1 MMDVD
6 AGQSAD
12 EDANEDVN
20 DINAVNAALEAVLAA
35 PPLDL
40 PVAAVAA
47 VAAVLMPQDPLT
59 VRIAQALRHEQVRQA
74 HELAAADIALRIETG
89 EVAGFLE
96 LFLET
101 HWQAVLVQAH
111 AGGVPQVLAQALRT
125 MDDLIWSVQP
135 KTSAA
140 QCKEL
145 LARLSTI
152 LGAVNVGLD
161 QIAWHSP
168 ERNAFFTQLAQRHAL
183 LVRVPVST
191 RRRVEWA
198 VNIAEKISE
207 RRWHKENR
215 AQQAVEEDASM
226 QLVNQLHAASWIE
239 FRRDNHVLENYKVAW
254 ISPRRSIF
262 ILIDGDGLD
271 FFSVTAEDLAQNFR
285 NQSARIILA
294 I

>member
-6 AGQSAD
+6 ARQSAD
-12 EDANEDVN
+12 DEANEDVN
-20 DINAVNAALEAVLAA
+20 DIIAVNAALEAVLAA
-35 PPLDL
+35 PPLSLDL
-40 PVAAVAA
+40 HGAAAA
-47 VAAVLMPQDPLT
+47 SPPDPLT
-59 VRIAQALRHEQVRQA
+59 LRIAQALRHEQVRQA

-101 HWQAVLVQAH
+101 HWQAVLVHAH
-111 AGGVPQVLAQALRT
+111 AGGAPQVLAQALRT

-145 LARLSTI
+145 LARLGAI
-152 LGAVNVGLD
+152 LGAVNAGLD
-161 QIAWHSP
+161 QIDWHSP
-168 ERNAFFTQLAQRHAL
+168 ERSAFFTQLAQRHAL

-285 NQSARIILA
+285 NQSARIIPA